1 MNRSKEG
8 RISKQTLIAE
18 GLAEKE
24 QTEIETEGEEF
35 VSAPLLKI
43 SEAEAAKYL
52 GIGREELYR
61 LIEWG
66 EVNAIKAGD
75 SLRVDMSSLEAF
87 KTNGGTMSL

>member
-8 RISKQTLIAE
+8 RLSKQTLIAE

-35 VSAPLLKI
+35 LPAPLLKI
-43 SEAEAAKYL
+43 SDAAKYL
-52 GIGREELYR
+52 GIGRKELYR

-87 KTNGGTMSL
+87 KTSGKTMSL